1 MPVLNHS
8 AEPSP
13 PTDFNDLAVCQDLQ
27 AVADAVSR
35 AELVADDI
43 PQGAPAW
50 DYGAFDG
57 VDVPGEPM
65 EPDSAPETWPTP
77 MIPGVLRTP
86 DVPCDILPGVWGEM
100 AQAVADSTQTPTV
113 MSVMAVLGVLGA
125 LIQGQYEID
134 AGTHRE
140 ILAFWGVTVS
150 ASGTRKSAVMGHFQ
164 EPLLRWEKL
173 TSDRMRREIIRNEAI
188 RSTTS
193 KRVESLKQQSAKA
206 SKDELKALRDEIER
220 EEAEMPDEIKTPFL
234 FTEDSTPETMQRLL
248 AENHG
253 RMAVLSD
260 EPGLFRILGGLY
272 SKGGAS
278 LDVFLKGHVG
288 SALKVARAAHSI
300 FVKRPCLTLSLM
312 IQPDMVAEL
321 AGSNQFRS
329 SGLMARFFYATPVT
343 NVGRRNVRKRYRV
356 PDALIDQYDAA
367 VMALLVDYP
376 PPPGESLK
384 PKILTFDELA
394 EDTWLDFSQEI
405 EDQLTE
411 GGELDSIRDW
421 LSKLAGATARVAGLI
436 EIATV
441 GLSAQVVGLESMHQ
455 AIKLAR
461 LMIPHTQAAFGL
473 LGADTAESDAIHLLK
488 WIRGQG
494 KAEFTQREA
503 HRALES
509 RFKNVDKLKKAI
521 EKLTQMDCVRQ
532 NPRSS
537 TNGRPSIVIS
547 VNPGV
552 LS

>member
-1 MPVLNHS
+1 MSVLNTG

-13 PTDFNDLAVCQDLQ
+13 PTDFNDLAVCEDLQ
-27 AVADAVSR
+27 AVATAVDQ
-35 AELVADDI
+35 AELVTETS
-43 PQGAPAW
+43 PSAPPW
-50 DYGAFDG
+50 DHGAFD
-57 VDVPGEPM
+57 DVGLTEDPV
-65 EPDSAPETWPTP
+65 EPDPAAWPAP

-86 DVPCDILPGVWGEM
+86 EVPCTLLPGTWGQM
-100 AQAVADSTQTPTV
+100 AQAVADCTQTPTV
-113 MSVMAVLGVLGA
+113 MSVMAVLGVLA
-125 LIQGQYEID
+125 TLIHGRYEVD
-134 AGTHRE
+134 CGTHHE

-164 EPLLRWEKL
+164 APPLRWEKL
-173 TSDRMRREIIRNEAI
+173 ISDRMRRDIIRNEAI
-188 RSTTS
+188 RSTTV
-193 KRVESLKQQSAKA
+193 KRIEHLKQQSAKA
-206 SKDELKALRDEIER
+206 SPEELKAMRDEIER
-220 EEAEMPDEIKTPFL
+220 EESEMPDEIRAPML

-248 AENHG
+248 SENHG
-253 RMAVLSD
+253 RIAVLSD

-300 FVKRPCLTLSLM
+300 YVKRPCISMSLM

-329 SGLMARFFYATPVT
+329 SGLMARFFYAVPVT
-343 NVGRRNVRKRYRV
+343 NVGQRNVRKRYRV
-356 PDALIDQYDAA
+356 PTVLLDAYDDA
-367 VMALLVDYP
+367 VTALLADYP
-376 PPPGESLK
+376 PPHGESLK
-384 PKILTFDELA
+384 PKILSFDELA
-394 EDTWLDFSQEI
+394 EDMWLDFSQEI
-405 EDQLTE
+405 EDQLGE
-411 GGELDSIRDW
+411 GGALDSIRDW

-441 GLSAQVVGLESMHQ
+441 GLGAQAIGQESMHQ

-473 LGADTAESDAIHLLK
+473 LGADSTESDAIHVLK

-494 KAEFTQREA
+494 LAEFTQREA

-521 EKLTQMDCVRQ
+521 DKLRSMDCVRQ
-532 NPRSS
+532 NHRKQA
-537 TNGRPSIVIS
+537 NGRPSTVFS

>member
-1 MPVLNHS
+1 MPVLNVLS
-8 AEPSP
+8 EPNP
-13 PTDFNDLAVCQDLQ
+13 PTDFNDLAVCEDLQ
-27 AVADAVSR
+27 AVAAAVNQ
-35 AELVADDI
+35 AELVTD
-43 PQGAPAW
+43 APPSAPPW
-50 DYGAFDG
+50 DHGAFD
-57 VDVPGEPM
+57 DVGLTDDPTESGP
-65 EPDSAPETWPTP
+65 AAWPAP

-86 DVPCDILPGVWGEM
+86 DVPCNILPGTWGQM
-100 AQAVADSTQTPTV
+100 AQAVSDCTQTPTV
-113 MSVMAVLGVLGA
+113 MAVMATLGVLA
-125 LIQGQYEID
+125 TLIHGRYEVD
-134 AGTHRE
+134 AGTHHE

-164 EPLLRWEKL
+164 EPLLHWEKL
-173 TSDRMRREIIRNEAI
+173 ISDRMRREIIRNEAV
-188 RSTTS
+188 RSTTA
-193 KRVESLKQQSAKA
+193 KRIENLKQQSAKA
-206 SKDELKALRDEIER
+206 SPEELKALRDEIER
-220 EEAEMPDEIKTPFL
+220 EESEMPDEIKTPIL

-248 AENHG
+248 SENCG
-253 RMAVLSD
+253 RIAVLSD

-300 FVKRPCLTLSLM
+300 YVKRPCISMSLM

-329 SGLMARFFYATPVT
+329 SGLMARFFYSVPVST
-343 NVGRRNVRKRYRV
+343 VGKRNVRKRFRV
-356 PDALIDQYDAA
+356 PTVLLDAYDAA
-367 VMALLVDYP
+367 VTALLVDYP

-384 PKILTFDELA
+384 PKVLSFDNLA
-394 EDTWLDFSQEI
+394 EDMWLDFSQEI
-405 EDQLTE
+405 EDQLGE
-411 GGELDSIRDW
+411 GGALDSIRDW

-441 GLSAQVVGLESMHQ
+441 GLDAHTIGVESMHQ

-473 LGADTAESDAIHLLK
+473 LGADSTESDAIHVLK

-494 KAEFTQREA
+494 LSEFTQREA

-509 RFKNVDKLKKAI
+509 RFKNVDKLKKSI
-521 EKLTQMDCVRQ
+521 DKLRSMDCVRQ
-532 NPRSS
+532 IQRKQA
-537 TNGRPSIVIS
+537 NGRPSTIFS